1 MNLSLCFTGC
11 EAASAE
17 EGCIKG
23 WAEFTCNKQTAQ
35 KSQQGNAKHKA
46 RFLWYSDDKNG
57 HYKLFTE
64 NLTQK
69 DSGEYAC
76 KYDNGKIHAVKLE
89 LQSGKSPT

>member
-1 MNLSLCFTGC
+1 MNLPLCSTGC
-11 EAASAE
+11 EAPSAV

-23 WAEFTCNKQTAQ
+23 WAEFTCNKTAQ
-35 KSQQGNAKHKA
+35 KSQQGKAKYKA

-57 HYKLFTE
+57 HFKLFIE

-69 DSGEYAC
+69 DPGEYAC
-76 KYDNGKIHAVKLE
+76 KYDNGRIHAVQLE